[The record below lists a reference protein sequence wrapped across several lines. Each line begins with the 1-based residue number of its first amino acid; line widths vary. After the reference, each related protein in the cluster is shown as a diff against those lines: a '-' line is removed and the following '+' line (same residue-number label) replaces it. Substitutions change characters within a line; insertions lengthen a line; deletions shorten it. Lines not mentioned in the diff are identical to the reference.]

1 LRIASA
7 RAKMRLSQPG
17 ATMADAAAI
26 LEQIRADDVR
36 TVDFRFTDL
45 RGQWQHLGVAAG
57 AIDAHVL
64 ERGVMFDGSALA
76 GWRDVSQ
83 SDMLLKP
90 DLDTAVLDP
99 FSAQPSLILFCDVAE
114 PTTGLGYERCPR
126 ALAARAEAHLLAGGC
141 ADRVVVAP
149 QGEFCIFDDVRF
161 AVAANEAF
169 YRVDTDEGAY
179 NSGTRYDVGNSGHR
193 PRPGAPLAVPPIEHL
208 SDLRA
213 EIATMLATM
222 GLDPRQQH
230 RDTAAGQSTIAIGP
244 DGLVRSADRLQ
255 IYKYVV
261 RSVAH
266 SYGKSATF
274 LPKPVAAEP
283 GSGLQL
289 QLSLWRAERPLF
301 AGQGYADVSD
311 DCLHFIGGILHHA
324 RALNAFTN
332 PTTNS
337 YRRLAP
343 GAGAPRQLAYAALNR
358 SAAIRLPFADQPGDK
373 RIEARFP
380 DGAANPYLA
389 FAALLMAGLDGIAH
403 QADPGDAMDRNLYD
417 LPPEVDDLPT
427 VCRTLAEALDA
438 LEADRGFLMDG
449 EVFSDD
455 LIDAH
460 IAVKR
465 AEIEAVERVPHPVEY
480 QLYYSA

>member
-1 LRIASA
+1 
-7 RAKMRLSQPG
+7 
-17 ATMADAAAI
+17 MADASAI
-26 LEQIRADDVR
+26 LEQIQSDDVR

-45 RGQWQHLGVAAG
+45 RGQWQHVAVAAG
-57 AIDAHVL
+57 AVSEALL
-64 ERGVMFDGSALA
+64 ERGVMFDGSAIA

-90 DLDTAVLDP
+90 DLATAVADP
-99 FSAQPSLILFCDVAE
+99 FSAQPSLILISDVAE

-126 ALAARAEAHLLAGGC
+126 SVSERAEAHLAASGAAERILI
-141 ADRVVVAP
+141 AP
-149 QGEFCIFDDVRF
+149 QAEFCVFDDVRF
-161 AVAANEAF
+161 AIAGNEAF
-169 YRVDTDEGAY
+169 FRVDSEEGAY

-193 PRPGAPLAVPPIEHL
+193 PRPGAPLAVPPIEHMA
-208 SDLRA
+208 DLRA
-213 EIATMLATM
+213 EISTMLATM

-230 RDTAAGQSTIAIGP
+230 HDTAASQSTIAIGA

-261 RSVAH
+261 HSVAH

-274 LPKPVAAEP
+274 LPKPMAFEP
-283 GSGLQL
+283 GSGLHVQ
-289 QLSLWRAERPLF
+289 QALWRAERPLF

-311 DCLHFIGGILHHA
+311 DCLHYIGGILHHA

-343 GAGAPRQLAYAALNR
+343 GGGAPRQLAYAALNR
-358 SAAIRLPFADQPGDK
+358 SAAIRLPFADRPGDK

-380 DGAANPYLA
+380 DPAANPYLA
-389 FAALLMAGLDGIAH
+389 FAALLMAGIDGMVRQI
-403 QADPGDAMDRNLYD
+403 DPGEAMDRNLYD
-417 LPPEVDDLPT
+417 LPAEQIDDLPT
-427 VCRTLAEALDA
+427 VCRTLEEALDA
-438 LEADRGFLMDG
+438 LDQDRGFLLEG
-449 EVFSDD
+449 EVFTDD
-455 LIDAH
+455 VIDAH
-460 IAVKR
+460 IALKW

>member
-1 LRIASA
+1 
-7 RAKMRLSQPG
+7 
-17 ATMADAAAI
+17 MADAAAI
-26 LEQIRADDVR
+26 LEQIRSDDVR

-45 RGQWQHLGVAAG
+45 RGQWQHLAVAAG
-57 AIDAHVL
+57 AVTEALL
-64 ERGVMFDGSALA
+64 ERGVMFAGSALA

-90 DLDTAVLDP
+90 DLATAVPDP
-99 FSAQPSLILFCDVAE
+99 FSAQPSLILICEVAE

-126 ALAARAEAHLLAGGC
+126 ALAERAEAHLAASGV
-141 ADRVVVAP
+141 ADRIVIAP
-149 QGEFCIFDDVRF
+149 QAEFCVFDDVRF
-161 AVAANEAF
+161 ATAGNEAF
-169 YRVDTDEGAY
+169 FRVDAEEGAY

-193 PRPGAPLAVPPIEHL
+193 PRPGAPLAVSPIDHMA
-208 SDLRA
+208 DLRA

-222 GLDPRQQH
+222 GLDPRQH
-230 RDTAAGQSTIAIGP
+230 HHDSAAAQSTVAIGP

-261 RSVAH
+261 HNVAH

-274 LPKPVAAEP
+274 LPKPTAFEP
-283 GSGLQL
+283 GSGLHL
-289 QLSLWRAERPLF
+289 QQALWRGERPLF

-311 DCLHFIGGILHHA
+311 DCLHYIGGILHHA

-358 SAAIRLPFADQPGDK
+358 SAAIRLPFADQPADK

-380 DGAANPYLA
+380 DPAANPYLA
-389 FAALLMAGLDGIAH
+389 FAALLMAGLDGVLRQI
-403 QADPGDAMDRNLYD
+403 DPGEAMDRNLYD
-417 LPPEVDDLPT
+417 LPPEQLDELPT
-427 VCRTLAEALDA
+427 VCRTLEDALDA
-438 LEADRGFLMDG
+438 LDQDRSFLTEG
-449 EVFSDD
+449 EVFTDD
-455 LIDAH
+455 VIDAH
-460 IAVKR
+460 IALKR
-465 AEIEAVERVPHPVEY
+465 TEIEAVERVPHPVEY
-480 QLYYSA
+480 QLYYSV

>member
-1 LRIASA
+1 
-7 RAKMRLSQPG
+7 
-17 ATMADAAAI
+17 MADAAAI
-26 LEQIRADDVR
+26 LEQIQANDVR

-45 RGQWQHLGVAAG
+45 RGQWQHVAVAAG
-57 AIDAHVL
+57 GVSDKLL

-90 DLDTAVLDP
+90 DLATAVLDP

-126 ALAARAEAHLLAGGC
+126 ALAERAEAHLTTSGIAERILI
-141 ADRVVVAP
+141 AP
-149 QGEFCIFDDVRF
+149 QAEFCVFDDVRF
-161 AVAANEAF
+161 AIAANEAF
-169 YRVDTDEGAY
+169 FRVDSEEGAY
-179 NSGTRYDVGNSGHR
+179 NSGTRYDVGNGGHR
-193 PRPGAPLAVPPIEHL
+193 PRPGAPLAVPPIEHMA
-208 SDLRA
+208 DLRA

-230 RDTAAGQSTIAIGP
+230 HDTAAGQSTIAIGP

-255 IYKYVV
+255 VYKYVV
-261 RSVAH
+261 HNVAH

-274 LPKPVAAEP
+274 LPKPVAFEP
-283 GSGLQL
+283 GSGLHL
-289 QLSLWRAERPLF
+289 QQSLWRGERSLF

-311 DCLHFIGGILHHA
+311 DCLHYIGGILHHA

-343 GAGAPRQLAYAALNR
+343 GGGAPRQLAYAALNR
-358 SAAIRLPFADQPGDK
+358 SAAIRLPFADQPGEK

-380 DGAANPYLA
+380 DPAANPYLA
-389 FAALLMAGLDGIAH
+389 FAALLMAGLDGLARQI
-403 QADPGDAMDRNLYD
+403 DPGDAMDRNLYD
-417 LPPEVDDLPT
+417 LPSEIDDLPT
-427 VCRTLAEALDA
+427 VCRTLEEALDA
-438 LEADRGFLMDG
+438 LDHDRGFLMAG
-449 EVFSDD
+449 EVFTDD

-460 IAVKR
+460 IALKR

>member
-1 LRIASA
+1 
-7 RAKMRLSQPG
+7 
-17 ATMADAAAI
+17 MADPAAI

-45 RGQWQHLGVAAG
+45 RGQWQHLAVAAG
-57 AIDAHVL
+57 AVNGALL

-90 DLDTAVLDP
+90 DLASAVSDP
-99 FSAQPSLILFCDVAE
+99 FSAQPSLILICDVAE

-126 ALAARAEAHLLAGGC
+126 ALAERAEAHLAASGV
-141 ADRVVVAP
+141 ADRIVIAP
-149 QGEFCIFDDVRF
+149 QAEFCVFDDVRF
-161 AVAANEAF
+161 ATSDNEAF
-169 YRVDTDEGAY
+169 FRVDTEEGAY

-193 PRPGAPLAVPPIEHL
+193 PRPGAPLAVPPIDHMA
-208 SDLRA
+208 DLRA
-213 EIATMLATM
+213 EISTMLSTM

-230 RDTAAGQSTIAIGP
+230 HDTAAGQSTVAIGP

-261 RSVAH
+261 HSVAH

-274 LPKPVAAEP
+274 LPKPTAFEP
-283 GSGLQL
+283 GSGLHVQ
-289 QLSLWRAERPLF
+289 QALWRAERPLF
-301 AGQGYADVSD
+301 AGQGYADVSE
-311 DCLHFIGGILHHA
+311 DCLHYIGGILHHA

-332 PTTNS
+332 PATNS

-358 SAAIRLPFADQPGDK
+358 SAAIRLPFADQGADK

-380 DGAANPYLA
+380 DPAANPYLA
-389 FAALLMAGLDGIAH
+389 FAALLMAGLDGVLRQI
-403 QADPGDAMDRNLYD
+403 DPGEAMDRNLYD
-417 LPPEVDDLPT
+417 LPPEQIDELPT
-427 VCRTLAEALDA
+427 VCRTLEDALGALDQDRSFL
-438 LEADRGFLMDG
+438 LEG
-449 EVFSDD
+449 EVFTDD
-455 LIDAH
+455 VIDAH
-460 IAVKR
+460 IALKR
-465 AEIEAVERVPHPVEY
+465 TEIEAVERVPHPVEY
-480 QLYYSA
+480 QLYYSV

>member
-1 LRIASA
+1 
-7 RAKMRLSQPG
+7 
-17 ATMADAAAI
+17 MADAAAI
-26 LEQIRADDVR
+26 FEQIQANDVR

-45 RGQWQHLGVAAG
+45 RGQWQHVAVAAG
-57 AIDAHVL
+57 GINEKLL

-90 DLDTAVLDP
+90 DLATAVLDP

-126 ALAARAEAHLLAGGC
+126 ALAERAEAHLTTSGIAERILI
-141 ADRVVVAP
+141 AP
-149 QGEFCIFDDVRF
+149 QAEFCVFDDVRF
-161 AVAANEAF
+161 AIAANEAF
-169 YRVDTDEGAY
+169 FRVDSEEGAY
-179 NSGTRYDVGNSGHR
+179 NSGTRYDVGNGGHR
-193 PRPGAPLAVPPIEHL
+193 PRPGAPLAVPPIEHMA
-208 SDLRA
+208 DLRA

-230 RDTAAGQSTIAIGP
+230 HDTAAGQSTIAIGP

-261 RSVAH
+261 HNVAH

-274 LPKPVAAEP
+274 LPKPVAFEP
-283 GSGLQL
+283 GSGLHL
-289 QLSLWRAERPLF
+289 QQSLWRGERPLF

-311 DCLHFIGGILHHA
+311 DSLHYIGGILHHA

-343 GAGAPRQLAYAALNR
+343 GGGAPRQLAYAALNR
-358 SAAIRLPFADQPGDK
+358 SAAIRLPFADQPGEK

-380 DGAANPYLA
+380 DPAANPYLA
-389 FAALLMAGLDGIAH
+389 FAALLMAGLDGLARQI
-403 QADPGDAMDRNLYD
+403 DPGDAMDRNLYD
-417 LPPEVDDLPT
+417 LPSEIDDLPT
-427 VCRTLAEALDA
+427 VCRTLEEALDA
-438 LEADRGFLMDG
+438 LDHDRGFLMAG
-449 EVFSDD
+449 EVFTDD

-460 IAVKR
+460 IALKR